1 MADIKL
7 LSEVLSD
14 EGWYCIVGLKKD
26 GLPKQTFV
34 ETIEQTEE
42 EIDNLLEKNYDVY
55 FACAKYGTKSTRTK
69 DNAKFFKAFWLDIDC
84 GIGKH
89 YEDQAEGVAA
99 LKDFCNATKIPR
111 PTLVNSG
118 RGVHAYWTLEEPIS
132 KEEWKAVAET
142 LKALCNTHD
151 LVADPA
157 VTADEARILRVPGTL
172 NFKTNPPSEVKVLA
186 YSAPISFERFRDAL
200 GPIKGTSPA
209 EKLPLNE
216 LTLALMGN
224 QEHRFKTI
232 MLKTAQGKGCAQLE
246 YIATHQSEVEE
257 PLWRAGLSIAAFCAD
272 KEVAIHK
279 LSDEHPDYNHD
290 RTVEKTNEIKGPYTC
305 EKFEGLRSG
314 GCADCPH
321 KGKIKSPIVLG
332 RSFLEASEEDNVVEI
347 AQPLEDTPIV
357 IQIPAYPSPYFRG
370 KTGGVYC
377 NAGDEDPF
385 MVYEHDLYVVKRMK
399 DPQRGAIVLLRLH
412 LPRDG
417 VKEFT
422 IPLTESTSKE
432 KISAILSFH
441 GIVAMP
447 KQMEKI
453 LAYII
458 TFIKELTYKTE
469 VEIMRT
475 QFGWTDNDKKFIL
488 GDKEL
493 SADGTRYSPPSS
505 MTSSLSPLME
515 PVGSLD
521 EWKRIVNVYNM
532 PGFEPHAFGFF
543 TAFGAPLLKFLNLNG
558 AIINLISNDSG
569 TGKTTVLK
577 AMHSV
582 YGHPEEQ
589 MLIWKDTM
597 HTKIHRLGI
606 MNNLPLGCDEITKMT
621 ADELSDFLY
630 SISQGRGR
638 GRMKSQENAERLN
651 LTRWSLICLCTSNA
665 SATDKLKALKATPDG
680 ELMRL
685 IEYTISPTENL
696 SKAEADELFS
706 GLYDN
711 YGHAGYQYIKWL
723 IGNLEEAID
732 IVKKVQASIDSA
744 VKLTNRERF
753 WSAVVACNIGGA
765 YIAKK
770 LNLHDID
777 IGRVSKW
784 VVGMLKR
791 LRMEVRPPAEE
802 KTGYIGEYINENLN
816 SMAIVNGELDKRTN
830 VEALPI
836 LEPRNGKLH
845 IRMEPDTRKL
855 YLTVKPFRDYCAEN
869 QITIKELLTAL
880 AVDGIYVGTEKKR
893 MAKGTKIPSPAVYAY
908 VFDCSVPDFID
919 PAEYVAAAE
928 AIGAASENT
937 RNKL

>member
-34 ETIEQTEE
+34 ETIEQAEK
-42 EIDNLLEKNYDVY
+42 EIDSLLEKNYDAY
-55 FACAKYGTKSTRTK
+55 YACAKYESKSTRTK
-69 DNAKFFKAFWLDIDC
+69 DNAKFFKAFWLDVDC
-84 GIGKH
+84 GAGKH
-89 YEDQAEGVAA
+89 YENQAEGIAA
-99 LKDFCNATKIPR
+99 LKDFCNATKLPR
-111 PTLVNSG
+111 PTVVNSG
-118 RGVHAYWTLEEPIS
+118 RGVHVYWTLNETIG

-151 LVADPA
+151 FVADPA

-172 NFKTNPPSEVKVLA
+172 NFKTDPPAEVSVLVYA
-186 YSAPISFERFRDAL
+186 KPIEFSSFKDAL
-200 GPIKGTSPA
+200 GPIKGTSPV
-209 EKLPLNE
+209 EKLPLNG

-246 YIATHQSEVEE
+246 YIATHQAEVEE
-257 PLWRAGLSIAAFCAD
+257 PLWRAGLSIAAYCVD

-279 LSDEHPDYNHD
+279 LSDEHPDYDHN

-305 EKFEGLRSG
+305 DKFEGLRSG
-314 GCADCPH
+314 GCAECPH

-357 IQIPAYPSPYFRG
+357 IQIPPYPSPYFRG

-412 LPRDG
+412 LPKDG

-505 MTSSLSPLME
+505 MTSNLSPLME

-521 EWKRIVNVYNM
+521 EWKKIVNVYNM

-543 TAFGAPLLKFLNLNG
+543 TAFGTPLLKFLNLNG

-784 VVGMLKR
+784 VISMLKR
-791 LRMEVRPPAEE
+791 LRMEIRPPAEE
-802 KTGYIGEYINENLN
+802 KTGYIGEYINENIN

-928 AIGAASENT
+928 AIGSSGENT
-937 RNKL
+937 RN

>member
-34 ETIEQTEE
+34 ETIEQAEK
-42 EIDNLLEKNYDVY
+42 EIDSLLEKNYDAY
-55 FACAKYGTKSTRTK
+55 YACAKYESKSTRTK
-69 DNAKFFKAFWLDIDC
+69 DNAKFFKAFWLDVDC
-84 GIGKH
+84 GAGKH
-89 YEDQAEGVAA
+89 YENQAEGIAA
-99 LKDFCNATKIPR
+99 LKDFCNATKLPR
-111 PTLVNSG
+111 PTVVNSG
-118 RGVHAYWTLEEPIS
+118 RGVHVYWTLNETIG

-151 LVADPA
+151 FVADPA

-172 NFKTNPPSEVKVLA
+172 NFKTDPPAEVSVLVYA
-186 YSAPISFERFRDAL
+186 KPIEFSSFKDAL
-200 GPIKGTSPA
+200 GPIKGTSPV
-209 EKLPLNE
+209 EKLPLNG

-246 YIATHQSEVEE
+246 YIATHQAEVEE
-257 PLWRAGLSIAAFCAD
+257 PLWRAGLSIAAYCVD

-279 LSDEHPDYNHD
+279 LSDEHPDYDHN

-305 EKFEGLRSG
+305 DKFEGLRSG
-314 GCADCPH
+314 GCAECPH

-357 IQIPAYPSPYFRG
+357 IQIPPYPSPYFRG

-412 LPRDG
+412 LPKDG

-505 MTSSLSPLME
+505 MTSNLSPLME

-521 EWKRIVNVYNM
+521 EWKKIVNVYNM

-543 TAFGAPLLKFLNLNG
+543 TAFGTPLLKFLNLNG

-784 VVGMLKR
+784 VISMLKR
-791 LRMEVRPPAEE
+791 LRMEIRPPAEE
-802 KTGYIGEYINENLN
+802 KTGYIGEYINENIN

-928 AIGAASENT
+928 AIGSSGENP
-937 RNKL
+937 RN

>member
-34 ETIEQTEE
+34 ETIEQAEK
-42 EIDNLLEKNYDVY
+42 EIDSLLEKNYDAY
-55 FACAKYGTKSTRTK
+55 YACAKYESKSTRTK

-84 GIGKH
+84 GAGKH
-89 YEDQAEGVAA
+89 YENQAEGIAA
-99 LKDFCNATKIPR
+99 LKDFCNNTKLPR
-111 PTLVNSG
+111 PTIVNSG
-118 RGVHAYWTLEEPIS
+118 RGVHVYWTL
-132 KEEWKAVAET
+132 KESIGKQEWKPVAET
-142 LKALCNTHD
+142 LKALCTTHD

-172 NFKTNPPSEVKVLA
+172 NFKTDPPAEVSVLVYA
-186 YSAPISFERFRDAL
+186 EPIEFSSFKDTL

-246 YIATHQSEVEE
+246 YIATHQAEVEE
-257 PLWRAGLSIAAFCAD
+257 PLWRAGLSIAAYCAD

-279 LSDEHPDYNHD
+279 LSDEHPNYDHD

-305 EKFEGLRSG
+305 DKFEGLRAG
-314 GCADCPH
+314 GCAECPH

-357 IQIPAYPSPYFRG
+357 IQIPSYPSPYFRG
-370 KTGGVYC
+370 KNGGVYC

-399 DPQRGAIVLLRLH
+399 DPQKGAIVLLRLH
-412 LPRDG
+412 LPKDG

-458 TFIKELTYKTE
+458 TFIKELTYTTE

-475 QFGWTDNDKKFIL
+475 QFGWTDNDRKFIL
-488 GDKEL
+488 GDKEI

-521 EWKRIVNVYNM
+521 NWKKIVNVYDM
-532 PGFEPHAFGFF
+532 PGFEPQAFGFF
-543 TAFGAPLLKFLNLNG
+543 TAFGSPLLRFLNLNG

-606 MNNLPLGCDEITKMT
+606 MNNLPVGCDEITKMSG
-621 ADELSDFLY
+621 DEVSDFLY

-651 LTRWSLICLCTSNA
+651 LTRWALICLCSSNA
-665 SATDKLKALKATPDG
+665 AATDKLKSLKATPDG

-685 IEYTISPTENL
+685 IEYTISPTDNL
-696 SKAEADELFS
+696 TKAEADSIFS

-723 IGNLEEAID
+723 VGNLEEAID

-777 IGRVSKW
+777 IGRVTKW

-802 KTGYIGEYINENLN
+802 KTGYIGEYINENIN
-816 SMAIVNGELDKRTN
+816 SMAIVNGEVDKRTN

-855 YLTVKPFRDYCAEN
+855 YLTVKPFRDYCADN

-880 AVDGIYVGTEKKR
+880 AIDGIYIGTEKKR
-893 MAKGTKIPSPAVYAY
+893 MAKGTKIPSPAVYVY

-919 PAEYVAAAE
+919 PAEYVAAA
-928 AIGAASENT
+928 GALGSTDEDS

>member
-34 ETIEQTEE
+34 ETIEQAEK
-42 EIDNLLEKNYDVY
+42 EIDSLLEKNYDAY
-55 FACAKYGTKSTRTK
+55 YACAKYESKSTRTK
-69 DNAKFFKAFWLDIDC
+69 DNAKFFKAFWLDVDC
-84 GIGKH
+84 GAGKH
-89 YEDQAEGVAA
+89 YENQAEGIAA
-99 LKDFCNATKIPR
+99 LKDFCNATKLPR
-111 PTLVNSG
+111 PTVVNSG
-118 RGVHAYWTLEEPIS
+118 RGVHVYWTLNETIG

-151 LVADPA
+151 FVADPA

-172 NFKTNPPSEVKVLA
+172 NFKTDPPAEVSVLVYA
-186 YSAPISFERFRDAL
+186 KPIEFSSFKDAL
-200 GPIKGTSPA
+200 GPIKGTSPV
-209 EKLPLNE
+209 EKLPLNG

-246 YIATHQSEVEE
+246 YIATHQAEVEE
-257 PLWRAGLSIAAFCAD
+257 PLWRAGLSIAAYCVD

-279 LSDEHPDYNHD
+279 LSDEHPDYDHTH
-290 RTVEKTNEIKGPYTC
+290 TVEKTNEIKGPYTC
-305 EKFEGLRSG
+305 DKFEGLRSG
-314 GCADCPH
+314 GCAECPH

-357 IQIPAYPSPYFRG
+357 IQIPPYPSPYFRG

-412 LPRDG
+412 LPKDG

-505 MTSSLSPLME
+505 MTSNLSPLME

-521 EWKRIVNVYNM
+521 EWKKIVNVYNM

-543 TAFGAPLLKFLNLNG
+543 TAFGTPLLKFLNLNG

-784 VVGMLKR
+784 VISMLKR
-791 LRMEVRPPAEE
+791 LRMEIRPPAEE
-802 KTGYIGEYINENLN
+802 KTGYIGEYINENIN

-928 AIGAASENT
+928 AIGSSGENP
-937 RNKL
+937 RN

>member
-14 EGWYCIVGLKKD
+14 QGWYCIVGLKKD

-34 ETIEQTEE
+34 ETIEEAE
-42 EIDNLLEKNYDVY
+42 GEIDALLEKNYDAY
-55 FACAKYGTKSTRTK
+55 FACAKYDGKTTRTK
-69 DNAKFFKAFWLDIDC
+69 DKAKFFKAFWLDIDC
-84 GIGKH
+84 GVGKA
-89 YEDQAEGVAA
+89 YVDQAEGIAA
-99 LKDFCNATKIPR
+99 LKDFCNITKLPR
-111 PTLVNSG
+111 PTIVNSG
-118 RGVHAYWTLEEPIS
+118 RGVHAYWTLQETIS
-132 KEEWKAVAET
+132 KEEWKPVAET

-172 NFKTNPPSEVKVLA
+172 NFKTDPPAEVDVLA
-186 YSAPISFERFRDAL
+186 YAAPIEFSSFKDTL
-200 GPIKGTSPA
+200 GPIKGTSPV
-209 EKLPLNE
+209 ERQPLNE

-232 MLKTAQGKGCAQLE
+232 MIKTAQGKGCPQLE
-246 YIATHQSEVEE
+246 FIASKQAEVEE
-257 PLWRAGLSIAAFCAD
+257 PLWRAGLSIAAYCVD
-272 KEVAIHK
+272 KEVAIQK

-290 RTVEKTNEIKGPYTC
+290 RTVQKTNEIKGPYTC
-305 EKFEGLRSG
+305 EKFEGLRPG
-314 GCADCPH
+314 GCAECEH

-332 RSFLEASEEDNVVEI
+332 RSFLEATEEDNIVEV
-347 AQPLEDTPIV
+347 AQPLEAAPVV
-357 IQIPAYPSPYFRG
+357 IQIPPYPSPYFRG
-370 KTGGVYC
+370 KTGGVYF
-377 NAGDEDPF
+377 NAGEDEDSF
-385 MVYEHDLYVVKRMK
+385 VVYEHDLYVVKRMR
-399 DPQRGAIVLLRLH
+399 DPQKGAVALLRLH
-412 LPRDG
+412 LPKDG

-422 IPLTESTSKE
+422 IPLTEATSKE
-432 KISAILSFH
+432 KIAAILSFH
-441 GIVAMP
+441 GVIAMP
-447 KQMEKI
+447 KHMEKI

-475 QFGWTDNDKKFIL
+475 QFGWADNEKKFIL
-488 GDKEL
+488 GDKEI

-505 MTSSLSPLME
+505 MTSSLSHLME
-515 PVGSLD
+515 PVGSLE
-521 EWKRIVNVYNM
+521 EWKKIVNVYDM
-532 PGFEPHAFGFF
+532 PGFEPQAFGFF
-543 TAFGAPLLKFLNLNG
+543 TAFGSPLLKFLNLNG

-606 MNNLPLGCDEITKMT
+606 MNNLPVGCDEITKMT
-621 ADELSDFLY
+621 GDELSDLLY

-651 LTRWSLICLCTSNA
+651 LTRWALICLCSSNA
-665 SATDKLKALKATPDG
+665 AATDKLKALKATPDG

-696 SKAEADELFS
+696 TKQEADSIFS

-723 IGNLEEAID
+723 VGNLEEAID
-732 IVKKVQASIDSA
+732 IVRKVQASIDSA

-777 IGRVSKW
+777 IGRVTKW

-791 LRMEVRPPAEE
+791 LRMEVKPPAEE
-802 KTGYIGEYINENLN
+802 KTGYIGEYINENIN

-830 VEALPI
+830 VESLPI

-855 YLTVKPFRDYCAEN
+855 YLTVKPFRDYCSEN
-869 QITIKELLTAL
+869 QITVKELLTAL
-880 AVDGIYVGTEKKR
+880 AIDGIYIGTEKKR

-919 PAEYVAAAE
+919 PAEYVAAVTTEPVDA
-928 AIGAASENT
+928 GAQN
-937 RNKL
+937 